1 MANTTN
7 YNWETPDDTD
17 LVKDGAAA
25 IRTLG
30 SSIDTTTKALNPE
43 TTLGDIAYR
52 SATSN
57 TNTRLPI
64 GTAGQ
69 ILAVSGGVPAWIN
82 NDQGDITEVQAG
94 TGISVASGTGP
105 VPTVSI
111 NTAVTADL
119 TTAQTLTNKTLT
131 SPVLTTPTIST
142 IDAKGDLLVGTAD
155 NTIGRL
161 AVGTNDYVLTA
172 ASGETTGLKWAAPAA
187 STPTYVGCKVGNS
200 SDISIANNTD
210 VYLTFNSEKFDTDA
224 FHSTSSNTGRITVP
238 SGKAGYYQVYSSVQF
253 LNNATG
259 VRIIQL
265 RKNGTVENYNGLFGN
280 SSNRTGLSVS
290 ATIYGSVGDYFEVSV
305 YQDSGTTL
313 DVGAAETR
321 LYFGADYL
329 GV

>member
-30 SSIDTTTKALNPE
+30 NSVDTTTKALNPE

-64 GTAGQ
+64 GTSGQ
-69 ILAVSGGVPAWIN
+69 ILSVSGGVPAWIN
-82 NDQGDITEVQAG
+82 NDQGDITEVAAG

-172 ASGETTGLKWAAPAA
+172 ASGETTGLKWAAPASGTTFAGARVKKTA
-187 STPTYVGCKVGNS
+187 SQT
-200 SDISIANNTD
+200 ISNNTTTTITWND
-210 VYLTFNSEKFDTDA
+210 EDFDTDTY
-224 FHSTSSNTGRITVP
+224 HDNSTNNSRFTIP
-238 SGKAGYYQVYSSVQF
+238 AGKAGYYHIIA
-253 LNNATG
+253 NIATG
-259 VRIIQL
+259 GSNAGARVIEIFKNTTRIDRVDREPVTNQNMIL
-265 RKNGTVENYNGLFGN
+265 T
-280 SSNRTGLSVS
+280 S
-290 ATIYGSVGDYFEVSV
+290 TIFDFAVGDYIEAKI
-305 YQDSGTTL
+305 YQDSGTTISIVT
-313 DVGAAETR
+313 DSRFSIA
-321 LYFGADYL
+321 YL
-329 GV
+329 GA

>member
-30 SSIDTTTKALNPE
+30 NSVDTTTKALNPE

-57 TNTRLPI
+57 TNTRLAI
-64 GTAGQ
+64 GTSGQ
-69 ILAVSGGVPAWIN
+69 ILSVSGGVPAWIN
-82 NDQGDITEVQAG
+82 NDQGDITEVAAG

-172 ASGETTGLKWAAPAA
+172 ASGEATGLKWAVAGGSSGPAFRA
-187 STPTYVGCKVGNS
+187 FRNTSAQSITAATWTKVQLNGE
-200 SDISIANNTD
+200 T
-210 VYLTFNSEKFDTDA
+210 FDTASCFD
-224 FHSTSSNTGRITVP
+224 STTNFRFTPNVS
-238 SGKAGYYQVYSSVQF
+238 GYYSLLANLLGEVQS
-253 LNNATG
+253 ATTQF
-259 VRIIQL
+259 VTVAIY
-265 RKNGTVENYNGLFGN
+265 KNGAAVAQGTKPMGMGDEGVAVVNDLIYFNGTTDYVELYGFI
-280 SSNRTGLSVS
+280 T
-290 ATIYGSVGDYFEVSV
+290 AGSVNENFINGTDRTYF
-305 YQDSGTTL
+305 SGIWI
-313 DVGAAETR
+313 R
-321 LYFGADYL
+321 S
-329 GV
+329 